1 MRELTMEQKIWKGLG
16 VFWYSVRPLLFY
28 LCFPALLMSFGMLLF
43 GGRKAEEVLAGSRNF
58 YHALG
63 IVLTLF
69 ILHRRSKKRGSSIL
83 KDSVIDRENL
93 AWKRAFLL
101 FGAGFGGSVVF
112 SALLT
117 VFPFP
122 SGWMEA
128 YHRSSG
134 QVLLGTDQM
143 VAMLSAVVLAPA
155 AEEII
160 FRGYM
165 LGRLLTWFNS
175 RHAVLISSLVFAL
188 CHVSLLWM
196 AYAFFLGLMLGWISV
211 REDNTLYS
219 IALHMG
225 FNASILP
232 IRLVNENAG
241 MKAVWFGSHVR
252 IALLGVLFGLLAW
265 WAFRAY
271 LREEVG

>member
-1 MRELTMEQKIWKGLG
+1 
-16 VFWYSVRPLLFY
+16 
-28 LCFPALLMSFGMLLF
+28 
-43 GGRKAEEVLAGSRNF
+43 
-58 YHALG
+58 
-63 IVLTLF
+63 
-69 ILHRRSKKRGSSIL
+69 
-83 KDSVIDRENL
+83 
-93 AWKRAFLL
+93 
-101 FGAGFGGSVVF
+101 
-112 SALLT
+112 
-117 VFPFP
+117 
-122 SGWMEA
+122 
-128 YHRSSG
+128 
-134 QVLLGTDQM
+134 
-143 VAMLSAVVLAPA
+143 
-155 AEEII
+155 
-160 FRGYM
+160 
-165 LGRLLTWFNS
+165 
-175 RHAVLISSLVFAL
+175 
-188 CHVSLLWM
+188 M

>member
-1 MRELTMEQKIWKGLG
+1 MRELTVEQKIWKGLG

-93 AWKRAFLL
+93 AWKRVFLL

-165 LGRLLTWFNS
+165 LGRLLTCTESGAMS
-175 RHAVLISSLVFAL
+175 R
-188 CHVSLLWM
+188 M
-196 AYAFFLGLMLGWISV
+196 
-211 REDNTLYS
+211 
-219 IALHMG
+219 
-225 FNASILP
+225 
-232 IRLVNENAG
+232 
-241 MKAVWFGSHVR
+241 
-252 IALLGVLFGLLAW
+252 
-265 WAFRAY
+265 
-271 LREEVG
+271 